1 MTTITSQKGSGD
13 MQEWR
18 VVANIYRDNK
28 RVMLPT
34 FYVQASD
41 SADAINTV
49 KAILNPDEIIS
60 FYVRSILRGLSKEY
74 VNWPVYIDY
83 INGDGENV

>member
-1 MTTITSQKGSGD
+1 

-60 FYVRSILRGLSKEY
+60 FYVRSILRGLS
-74 VNWPVYIDY
+74 
-83 INGDGENV
+83 

>member
-1 MTTITSQKGSGD
+1 MTTIISQKGSGD

-28 RVMLPT
+28 MVMLPT

-49 KAILNPDEIIS
+49 KAILNPDEIMS
-60 FYVRSILRGLSKEY
+60 FYVRSTLSGLSKEY
-74 VNWPVYIDY
+74 VNWPVYNKYD
-83 INGDGENV
+83 VQRS

>member
-1 MTTITSQKGSGD
+1 

-49 KAILNPDEIIS
+49 KAILNPDEIMS

-83 INGDGENV
+83 INGGGENE

>member
-1 MTTITSQKGSGD
+1 

-28 RVMLPT
+28 MVMLPT

>member
-1 MTTITSQKGSGD
+1 

-28 RVMLPT
+28 MVMLPT

-83 INGDGENV
+83 INGDGKNE

>member
-1 MTTITSQKGSGD
+1 

>member
-1 MTTITSQKGSGD
+1 

-28 RVMLPT
+28 MVMLPT

-41 SADAINTV
+41 SANAINTV

-83 INGDGENV
+83 INGDGE

>member
-1 MTTITSQKGSGD
+1 

-83 INGDGENV
+83 INGDGKNE

>member
-1 MTTITSQKGSGD
+1 

-28 RVMLPT
+28 MVMLPT

-83 INGDGENV
+83 INGDGE

>member
-1 MTTITSQKGSGD
+1 

-28 RVMLPT
+28 MVMLPT

-49 KAILNPDEIIS
+49 KAILNHDEIIS

-83 INGDGENV
+83 INGDGE

>member
-1 MTTITSQKGSGD
+1 

-83 INGDGENV
+83 INGGGENE